1 MILGR
6 TKGKPV
12 KSDNKTCKTEINISG
27 SQKRK
32 APKETIVKR
41 DITTSKNEE
50 AQIINLPTIAA
61 VPGSAAAD
69 LFTLA
74 EVAVQTASIDKAI
87 IN

>member
-1 MILGR
+1 MKHD
-6 TKGKPV
+6 TKLS
-12 KSDNKTCKTEINISG
+12 KSETNVSG

-41 DITTSKNEE
+41 DITTSDNEE
-50 AQIINLPTIAA
+50 AQIINLPSIAT
-61 VPGSAAAD
+61 VPGSAAD

-74 EVAVQTASIDKAI
+74 EVAVQTASIDKTI